1 MNRILW
7 RAWEEHATPIRF
19 MLGLAL
25 LTLGGI
31 LLASLG
37 LDAPF
42 SFSLHGM
49 LPSHM
54 AGMLLW
60 NLVIVLIFFHLP
72 LRHELSYRLWIH
84 ASQFSLSN
92 RMRHVTTLNSL
103 GAITLQFL
111 TERLDTL
118 NGVLYLLD
126 EEQRLHWLASL
137 GTPPEKE
144 IAKTLEPGEGIL
156 GQVAITHKPTR
167 VTGPSC
173 APLQVR
179 AVLMESCPNEVIVIP
194 LLHDDQLQGVLAL
207 GGKTPFQPRQLDFLN
222 RAGETIARAI
232 TGVRDSSARQKLLE
246 ESRRKTEELAINQ
259 QVLRDT
265 IHLLEQSSGFKSR
278 FLANMSHELRTP
290 LNSLLILAQ
299 LLKENKSGNLTPKQ
313 VEFASTIHAAG
324 SDLLTLIDEILD
336 LARIEAGRIRIF
348 KDPVKLSELA
358 TSLERLFTQTARQK
372 GLDFH
377 VRMKGQLPLS
387 IRADRVRV
395 EQILKNLI
403 TNAIKFTHAGSV
415 TVTFRMVPEGSK
427 DFVCMSVADTGVGIP
442 RDQQSLVFEPFRQ
455 LDDGANRKYGGTG
468 LGLAISRELAQLLNG
483 RIELI
488 SEEGKGSLFSLYM
501 PFEAV
506 ENVPLALPDSQID
519 LLNRQVDAIPDD
531 RRHLTPE
538 DHAILLVGMDY
549 HRIRALGD
557 TARNLGLGVIVAGDQ
572 SAALFLANFLRPTG
586 LVMVGDLPG
595 VATVPLIRRLRTT
608 ADHDAMPA
616 LYLHPANTPP
626 LEDLSTERIIV
637 TPLLREDERTN
648 AESLQFLKSICS
660 SPLAPIEPSPPP
672 AEEEPDT
679 APGQKGLPP
688 ASLPPSH
695 PATRTPVRDL
705 AGRRFLLVDD
715 DIRNVFALTSLL
727 EDQGGQ
733 VIMAENGRV
742 ALELL
747 RQHPRIDMLLLDIMM
762 PDMNGYDLLG
772 EIRRQPEWRELPM
785 LVLTAKA
792 MQGERQRCLEAGAS
806 DYLSKPVDTQKLLS
820 MMQPWLAS
828 NR

>member
-1 MNRILW
+1 MKTIFRGV
-7 RAWEEHATPIRF
+7 WEEHITPIRF
-19 MLGLAL
+19 VLGLVL
-25 LTLGGI
+25 LTLGEIVVFSPSGTDP
-31 LLASLG
+31 SGNGFLG
-37 LDAPF
+37 VP
-42 SFSLHGM
+42 
-49 LPSHM
+49 PSHM
-54 AGMLLW
+54 AGILFW
-60 NLVIVLIFFHLP
+60 NLLIILIFFHLP
-72 LRHELSYRLWIH
+72 LRHELSYRVWIH
-84 ASQFSLSN
+84 ATHFSLSN

-111 TERLDTL
+111 TERLDAL

-126 EEQRLHWLASL
+126 EEQRLQWLSSL
-137 GTPPEKE
+137 GAPPHKE

-156 GQVAITHKPTR
+156 GQVAITRKPAH
-167 VTGPSC
+167 VTGQAC
-173 APLQVR
+173 APLHVR
-179 AVLMESCPNEVIVIP
+179 AVLVESCPSEVIVIP

-207 GGKTPFQPRQLDFLN
+207 GTKSPFQPRQLDFLN

-265 IHLLEQSSGFKSR
+265 IQLLEQSSGFKSR
-278 FLANMSHELRTP
+278 FLANMSHELRSP

-299 LLKENKSGNLTPKQ
+299 LLKENRSGNLTPKQ

-372 GLDFH
+372 GLEFH
-377 VRMKGQLPLS
+377 VLMKGQLPLA
-387 IRADRVRV
+387 IRADRIRV

-415 TVTFRMVPEGSK
+415 TVTFRMVNEAGK
-427 DFVCMSVADTGVGIP
+427 DCVCMSVADTGVGIP
-442 RDQQSLVFEPFRQ
+442 RDQHALVFEPFRQ

-468 LGLAISRELAQLLNG
+468 LGLAICKELAQLLNG

-488 SEEGKGSLFSLYM
+488 SEEGKGSLFSLIL

-506 ENVPLALPDSQID
+506 ESIPLILPDAQID
-519 LLNRQVDAIPDD
+519 MRNRQVDAIPDD

-538 DHAILLVGMDY
+538 DRAILLVGMDY

-557 TARNLGLGVIVAGDQ
+557 TARALGLGVIVAGDQ

-616 LYLHPANTPP
+616 LYLHPANAPP
-626 LEDLSTERIIV
+626 LEDLSTERIVV
-637 TPLLREDERTN
+637 TPLLRENELTDT
-648 AESLQFLKSICS
+648 ESLQFLKSIYA
-660 SPLAPIEPSPPP
+660 SPLAPSEPSPPP
-672 AEEEPDT
+672 TLQEPHTATDDT
-679 APGQKGLPP
+679 GVAPT
-688 ASLPPSH
+688 
-695 PATRTPVRDL
+695 ATRAAMRDL
-705 AGRRFLLVDD
+705 AGRRILLVDD

-727 EDQGGQ
+727 EDQGAQ

-747 RQHPRIDMLLLDIMM
+747 REHLRIDMLLLDIMM

-820 MMQPWLAS
+820 MMQPWLAT